1 MPWYQKAHRT
11 TGVPPGAP
19 VALAL
24 RSLGYHGIIE
34 ELPCQDRFYV
44 VLQTC
49 YGWKTV
55 VYWTKE
61 SQLLHHAMISKSSQ
75 NHGRATWCSCCI
87 STSEFRISWHYWKAV
102 LSRQILCS
110 TTDLLWMEDSCLL
123 NSELNDTHHP
133 EEQHQMSPGLF
144 LKTRK
149 SWQSVHIAI
158 FLSCIN
164 TYHLHFNHRLE
175 MSRSYFEWNNIIM
188 MLDWKKKNTF
198 LWC

>member
-1 MPWYQKAHRT
+1 MDGRCLSTELKKVNYFVMPWYQKAHRT

-61 SQLLHHAMISKSSQ
+61 SQLFHHAMMSKGSQ
-75 NHGRATWCSCCI
+75 NHGRATWRSCCI
-87 STSEFRISWHYWKAV
+87 STLEFRTSWRYWRATFILHGCTYIYLIYIFKFKILLLRIVCWLHRLTCNKIMITLETYTVV
-102 LSRQILCS
+102 LSLHVYSISL
-110 TTDLLWMEDSCLL
+110 DFIF
-123 NSELNDTHHP
+123 
-133 EEQHQMSPGLF
+133 F
-144 LKTRK
+144 L
-149 SWQSVHIAI
+149 V
-158 FLSCIN
+158 
-164 TYHLHFNHRLE
+164 
-175 MSRSYFEWNNIIM
+175 
-188 MLDWKKKNTF
+188 
-198 LWC
+198 